1 MKKRMIV
8 FAASVCVLLS
18 AAVVAVAVGLSSR
31 PRVICIMQNPATG
44 ERVEMFKELW
54 FKVPANY
61 DEKKH
66 IADWK
71 AEQRG
76 RGYTVEMSNGDS
88 K

>member
-1 MKKRMIV
+1 MKKKLIV
-8 FAASVCVLLS
+8 IAASLCVVLS

-31 PRVICIMQNPATG
+31 PRVICVMQNPATG
-44 ERVEMFKELW
+44 ERVEMFKEIW
-54 FKVPANY
+54 FKVPSNY

-66 IADWK
+66 IEEWK

-76 RGYTVEMSNGDS
+76 RGYTAEAS